1 MSRVTT
7 IMVKRE
13 TKRLLD
19 RAKKILKKRTYDEV
33 IYTAL
38 KAIMNVPD
46 SLFGIDKGKISEFRE
61 EDRLFRDTE

>member
-7 IMVKRE
+7 IMVKKE
-13 TKRLLD
+13 TKRLLE
-19 RAKKILKKRTYDEV
+19 RAKKILKKKTYDEV
-33 IYTAL
+33 IFTAL
-38 KAIMNVPD
+38 KALINVPD